1 MRNWLLFIQA
11 KIFLEYWQRF
21 QVKDFPGNSDA
32 INSDGIVWNHL
43 SHYKTQSLNPNIQLF
58 LSNWLSELSDE
69 DKSYFKKHLLTEND
83 LDDSTI
89 VCTACFR
96 QVNHKHAGAVL
107 RHSELGVPVCKQC
120 FKFYH
125 AGEWTKGEDGFY
137 DFCRWCAN
145 GGDLLMCDSCPNA
158 FCKKCIKRNLGRS
171 KVSEIEELEK
181 WDCLACE
188 PAQIRQQRSLYYS
201 IWFYQKNFQATEE
214 EKELKSKREAKTL
227 FIEETLKDGFDV
239 NKILGNYLERAKKS
253 WTKKSYDYTKEDL
266 AKVVI
271 KLRTIIKVTHHN
283 LE

>member
-1 MRNWLLFIQA
+1 M
-11 KIFLEYWQRF
+11 
-21 QVKDFPGNSDA
+21 
-32 INSDGIVWNHL
+32 
-43 SHYKTQSLNPNIQLF
+43 
-58 LSNWLSELSDE
+58 
-69 DKSYFKKHLLTEND
+69 
-83 LDDSTI
+83 
-89 VCTACFR
+89 
-96 QVNHKHAGAVL
+96 

-145 GGDLLMCDSCPNA
+145 GGDLLMCDSFPNA

>member
-1 MRNWLLFIQA
+1 MTPVPMLFVRNASKEILVG
-11 KIFLEYWQRF
+11 
-21 QVKDFPGNSDA
+21 VK
-32 INSDGIVWNHL
+32 
-43 SHYKTQSLNPNIQLF
+43 SL
-58 LSNWLSELSDE
+58 
-69 DKSYFKKHLLTEND
+69 
-83 LDDSTI
+83 
-89 VCTACFR
+89 
-96 QVNHKHAGAVL
+96 
-107 RHSELGVPVCKQC
+107 
-120 FKFYH
+120 
-125 AGEWTKGEDGFY
+125 
-137 DFCRWCAN
+137 
-145 GGDLLMCDSCPNA
+145 
-158 FCKKCIKRNLGRS
+158 RS
-171 KVSEIEELEK
+171 KNWKK